1 MGALDGRVAFITGG
15 ARGQGRA
22 HALALAA
29 EGANVVIADAP
40 RPMNLTY
47 PLGTEDD
54 LRATAKEVEEL
65 GGLCLPMVL
74 DVRDDAAVKAAVD
87 ETVSSLGSLDILV
100 ANAGVVSTGPLD
112 EVTDETWHQLV
123 DTNLTGAFHTLR
135 AVIPVMR
142 RQRFGRIVITSSM
155 GGRMGI
161 PDLAPYNATKWGVI
175 GLAKSVAL
183 EVAKE
188 GITVNVICPTTVNTP
203 MVQPFGADAI
213 PDEFVQRMM
222 RANPI
227 PAPWIESEDVSR
239 GLMYLVTDP
248 GVVTGSVLEI
258 ALGASAGHEVGRL
271 PSWHGDQR
279 RDRPPWRRDRIPRRE
294 RRRRHRRGDRRDG
307 AATWSGHVG
316 VHRLLRHVRRGEW
329 GARCAL
335 RAGQCGGVPICPA
348 SHGSASLNA

>member
-1 MGALDGRVAFITGG
+1 MGTLDGRVAFITGG

-54 LRATAKEVEEL
+54 LRSTAKEVEEL
-65 GGLCLPMVL
+65 GGLCLPMVM
-74 DVRDDAAVKAAVD
+74 DVRDAAAVNAAVE

-112 EVTDETWHQLV
+112 EVTDEIWHQLV
-123 DTNLTGAFHTLR
+123 DTNLTGVFHTLR
-135 AVIPVMR
+135 AVLPVMR
-142 RQRFGRIVITSSM
+142 RQRFGRIVVTSSM

-161 PDLAPYNATKWGVI
+161 PDLGAYNATKWGVI

-188 GITVNVICPTTVNTP
+188 GITVNVICPTTVHTP
-203 MVQPFGADAI
+203 MVQPVGADDV
-213 PDEFVQRMM
+213 PDELVRRMM

-227 PAPWIESEDVSR
+227 PQPWIEPEDVSR
-239 GLMYLVTDP
+239 GLLYLVTDP

-258 ALGASAGHEVGRL
+258 SLG
-271 PSWHGDQR
+271 
-279 RDRPPWRRDRIPRRE
+279 
-294 RRRRHRRGDRRDG
+294 
-307 AATWSGHVG
+307 
-316 VHRLLRHVRRGEW
+316 
-329 GARCAL
+329 
-335 RAGQCGGVPICPA
+335 
-348 SHGSASLNA
+348 GSARLH